1 MVCEHDR
8 ISQSLVGLAHHIQAI
23 DSMTSANSKAKPLA
37 KRASE
42 LVREA
47 VGESRNI
54 MNYLYPPGL
63 EEFGIVPL
71 LETDL
76 HCFGED
82 TGSEVTL
89 DVDSEVMMPQVLTVT
104 LYRIFQ
110 EALTNVRRHANGT
123 KMVTVSLRCTDRSVN
138 LEVKDDGVGFDVK
151 TSKPG
156 GRVGGLMIMSR
167 RAEIIGGTLDI
178 SSTQGQGTTV
188 TVYVPIDGGNL

>member
-1 MVCEHDR
+1 MASDNSKMRPVDNNAYE
-8 ISQSLVGLAHHIQAI
+8 LVQQAI
-23 DSMTSANSKAKPLA
+23 C
-37 KRASE
+37 
-42 LVREA
+42 
-47 VGESRNI
+47 ESRNI

-76 HCFGED
+76 HRFQED
-82 TGSEVTL
+82 TGSKVTL
-89 DVDSEVMMPQVLTVT
+89 DADSEVMMPQVLTVT

-110 EALTNVRRHANGT
+110 EALTNILRHASGT
-123 KMVTVSLRCTDRSVN
+123 KMVAVSLRCTNRFVS
-138 LEVKDDGVGFDVK
+138 LEVKDDGAGFDAK
-151 TSKPG
+151 TSKAE

-188 TVYVPIDGGNL
+188 TVHVPIDGSNL